1 MELRALA
8 EQILFNPS
16 LEVKLAC
23 PDQLTDESP
32 GSAIL
37 SDLMPARESAL
48 RFSQQRAASSFPA
61 LHTLESDKTRARVL
75 HFFANHELLATEL
88 MALVILKFPDA
99 PKAFR
104 RGILRTLR
112 DEQEHTR
119 LYVRRLAELGV
130 DFGEFP
136 VNGYFWKM
144 IAPMAT
150 PMDYVSRLSLT
161 FEQANLDYSKFFAS
175 RFELIGDTSSQ
186 ALMEQIYR
194 DEMAHVGYG
203 LKWFRRWKDPAMS
216 DWEAFEGQLTFPL
229 SPQRAKGSPFNR
241 QGREQLGMEDDFIQ
255 RLYVYSKSKGRT
267 PSIFYFNPYAEQFMM
282 AGKGFTPNRQQR
294 AIQEDLET
302 LPCFLSRSEDVV
314 LLNRQPRLAYLV
326 ELKDAGFS
334 LPQTECLDQGV
345 LRPNAELRERKLDSL
360 RPWAWSPCGWH
371 PMKSLMAQ
379 ASHSHAPVGAA
390 WDSQIRPLFGK
401 DWSAKRLGAFLEQMG
416 EENWLAPS
424 EAVGRCL
431 SEEGEILD
439 HIESLREAG
448 YQRSVIKSLYGSAG
462 GNMLRCWE
470 SSVDTRQR
478 GWIRNALAREGA
490 LLVEPWLDRLI
501 DFSVQWEVT
510 QEMIRPMGWSHLLV
524 DARGHY
530 HGSLW
535 LPSFLRGMPD
545 ELAQFAHQ
553 GEADRLKRV
562 FENLRDYLWP
572 WIQASGFTGPMGID
586 AAIYRDPSGI
596 MRLKPMIEINPR
608 YTMGRLALE
617 LARQH
622 APGSAGLLQILSL
635 PQLRQSNQPSFAAWA
650 SQLQA
655 SHPIR
660 RDERERLVQGMV
672 CLNDPVQATG
682 CLAIWQASPDL
693 SAFWQPSPHPQ
704 LKQLQRKVA
713 APH

>member
-144 IAPMAT
+144 IAPM
-150 PMDYVSRLSLT
+150 
-161 FEQANLDYSKFFAS
+161 
-175 RFELIGDTSSQ
+175 
-186 ALMEQIYR
+186 
-194 DEMAHVGYG
+194 
-203 LKWFRRWKDPAMS
+203 
-216 DWEAFEGQLTFPL
+216 
-229 SPQRAKGSPFNR
+229 
-241 QGREQLGMEDDFIQ
+241 
-255 RLYVYSKSKGRT
+255 
-267 PSIFYFNPYAEQFMM
+267 
-282 AGKGFTPNRQQR
+282 
-294 AIQEDLET
+294 
-302 LPCFLSRSEDVV
+302 
-314 LLNRQPRLAYLV
+314 
-326 ELKDAGFS
+326 
-334 LPQTECLDQGV
+334 
-345 LRPNAELRERKLDSL
+345 
-360 RPWAWSPCGWH
+360 
-371 PMKSLMAQ
+371 
-379 ASHSHAPVGAA
+379 
-390 WDSQIRPLFGK
+390 
-401 DWSAKRLGAFLEQMG
+401 
-416 EENWLAPS
+416 
-424 EAVGRCL
+424 
-431 SEEGEILD
+431 
-439 HIESLREAG
+439 
-448 YQRSVIKSLYGSAG
+448 
-462 GNMLRCWE
+462 
-470 SSVDTRQR
+470 
-478 GWIRNALAREGA
+478 
-490 LLVEPWLDRLI
+490 
-501 DFSVQWEVT
+501 
-510 QEMIRPMGWSHLLV
+510 
-524 DARGHY
+524 
-530 HGSLW
+530 
-535 LPSFLRGMPD
+535 
-545 ELAQFAHQ
+545 
-553 GEADRLKRV
+553 
-562 FENLRDYLWP
+562 
-572 WIQASGFTGPMGID
+572 GID

-596 MRLKPMIEINPR
+596 MRLKPIIEINPR

-617 LARQH
+617 LARHH